1 MDQSVATLVLL
12 YTVKIPVS
20 ASSIMALVVLLA
32 AVLTTTQATVWQ
44 GNLLA
49 SVAQRCNQTRLC
61 NVTVPTLSTR
71 CKGVDFPPQD
81 WIPPDEITCIWS
93 PNGTVW
99 RGMNRT
105 RYSPILKTD
114 SIYIKNEIRGG
125 INITAVESWPNSAH
139 LLILDDVGL
148 ETIPDDSSID
158 GHGFELLAI
167 QFWLTNNNLT
177 RFTSKLSSNVKQLI
191 LNGNRIRQ
199 LNLSRTHLD
208 LLSLRRNNLTDETW
222 LQAILPSTL
231 TELDLARNNLTTI
244 NATWPPNLTNLNL
257 DANAITMVSNTT
269 QWPKTLTNLSL
280 ANNSITEVRASFPA
294 SLTHLCLSGNNITAF
309 YANYSQF
316 QLLSNLSNYTNATE
330 QISNCPGDCRTFMS
344 TRTTNVTCTGH
355 LRIEMLFGEFPICIV
370 ADTPKPKES
379 KSKKLVWIV
388 VPSSLS
394 ALLAAGAIYCLCCR
408 PRHAKWYER
417 DVQEDNK
424 YQPPID
430 ITCRLHLDVRFEDQ
444 FRPYRIPPSALER
457 HRIIARGGFGIVY
470 EAMWKRS
477 KSAAPISVAMKRLLP
492 NHVDNTQL
500 IDDFMHEIRVYATL
514 SHPRIVQFYGI
525 TWTTI
530 NNLSIVMEFMP
541 HGDVWSLVTSA
552 PPTSWH
558 APLHPTI
565 AVSKLSIALDVLTGL
580 IYLHSLPVIHRDLK
594 AKNILLGPQMEA
606 KLSDFGTS
614 RPWDDLTMTAEIGT
628 AAWIAPEVLKGV
640 RYTSQ
645 ADIYSFGVFLSELD
659 TVVMPYADI
668 FTDPNASVTMTR
680 TRIALLVVAGEIS
693 PRFLPESPIR
703 SIAAQC
709 LSHNPEAR
717 PTASQLYSIL
727 NAAAMR

>member
-1 MDQSVATLVLL
+1 
-12 YTVKIPVS
+12 
-20 ASSIMALVVLLA
+20 MALVVLLA

-125 INITAVESWPNSAH
+125 INITAVESWPNSVH

-167 QFWLTNNNLT
+167 QLYDPYSPSRSL
-177 RFTSKLSSNVKQLI
+177 KQKY
-191 LNGNRIRQ
+191 
-199 LNLSRTHLD
+199 
-208 LLSLRRNNLTDETW
+208 
-222 LQAILPSTL
+222 
-231 TELDLARNNLTTI
+231 
-244 NATWPPNLTNLNL
+244 
-257 DANAITMVSNTT
+257 DANAITIVSNTT

-388 VPSSLS
+388 VPSSLG

-408 PRHAKWYER
+408 PRHAKWYEQ

-628 AAWIAPEVLKGV
+628 AAWIAPEVLRGV